1 MQSELLVN
9 DFAFSSGISVWMP
22 GCPLTSTTSTRCR
35 STISTTWPP
44 PGCTTSPETMPQ
56 HKWWEPPSGR
66 SLCNKS
72 SLSLWTFTD
81 SHFAFW
87 AEAQQPGRTGVR
99 FLLWS
104 WSSFFYLSLFRSSMR
119 SETTRIPSCT
129 CWLCR
134 VSTLPG
140 TPLPSER
147 AMRSVQLL
155 SLCLRHTGLQ

>member
-1 MQSELLVN
+1 MTL
-9 DFAFSSGISVWMP
+9 AFLQGSQCGRWAA
-22 GCPLTSTTSTRCR
+22 
-35 STISTTWPP
+35 PP
-44 PGCTTSPETMPQ
+44 PVPHPPAAAALSALLDLPQDAPLPQKQCLNTSGEN
-56 HKWWEPPSGR
+56 PPSPR

-72 SLSLWTFTD
+72 SPSLWTFTD

-87 AEAQQPGRTGVR
+87 AEAQQPERTSVR

-140 TPLPSER
+140 TPPPSER

-155 SLCLRHTGLQ
+155 PLSLCLRHTGLQ